1 MDKGSRGKAGFL
13 GAALFAASVLFL
25 PLIRFRPN
33 RILTGESFRLLDIV
47 PGGQVVLAILFMQ
60 VVLFMFL
67 HARRTPWRM
76 LSALSASL
84 SALFVLAWCSS
95 LPAFAGE
102 TTRISIG
109 SGFWAA
115 MVAGLLMLWDSGS
128 RAAIRWG
135 FVLILAATA
144 GLLLSGTYS
153 KLSIMQE
160 FFNRRDT
167 FFSQTGRHLTLAF
180 TASAAAAV
188 LGVLLSFFLL
198 SRKKL
203 ERPVF
208 FLVNIAQTIPTLS
221 LLGLLMVPLTYL
233 GSRSELLKSWGVS
246 GVGFWPAWI
255 ALFFYAIF
263 PVLNNSLAGL
273 RMTDAAVNDAAK
285 SMGMSRRQV
294 FYRVQLPLAV
304 PLILGGVR
312 TAVTQSMGNAILAA
326 LIGGG
331 GLGSFIFLGLAQS
344 ASDLVLLGTI
354 PLIVLT
360 FMADALLG
368 LLARL
373 ASKGRSN
380 DQDRIAHQVI

>member
-1 MDKGSRGKAGFL
+1 MDKDSRGKAGFL

-25 PLIRFRPN
+25 PFIRFRPN
-33 RILTGESFRLLDIV
+33 RILTGESFRLLGIE
-47 PGGQVVLAILFMQ
+47 PGGPAVLAVLLIQAALF
-60 VVLFMFL
+60 VFL
-67 HARRTPWRM
+67 HVRRIPWRM
-76 LSALSASL
+76 LPALSASL
-84 SALFVLAWCSS
+84 SSLFALAWCSS

-109 SGFWAA
+109 SGLWAA
-115 MVAGLLMLWDSGS
+115 LVAGLLMLWDSGS
-128 RAAIRWG
+128 RAAVRWG
-135 FVLILAATA
+135 SFLVFAVAA
-144 GLLLSGTYS
+144 GLLLSGIYD

-160 FFNRRDT
+160 FYNRRET
-167 FFSQTGRHLTLAF
+167 FFSQSARHLMLAF
-180 TASAAAAV
+180 TSTAAAAV
-188 LGVLLSFFLL
+188 LGVLLSFLL
-198 SRKKL
+198 LTKKRL

-221 LLGLLMVPLTYL
+221 LLGLLMVPLTFL

-255 ALFFYAIF
+255 ALFLYAVF

-294 FYRVQLPLAV
+294 FYKVQLPLAV

-354 PLIVLT
+354 PLIALT
-360 FMADALLG
+360 LTADTLLG

-373 ASKGRSN
+373 ASKGGSN
-380 DQDRIAHQVI
+380 DPGRIAHQTL